1 MVFLSIEV
9 AADVLEQ
16 GDVSVAMYGTVNG
29 VWSYFDGTGYEP
41 ICSSVPPPIP
51 VTSVP
56 PFITLTS
63 HDRHPYR
70 KHVHEL
76 PADTTISYG
85 GIIFG
90 VGGLPTIVN
99 GCAATEPDPVGI
111 STVYD
116 VVEFGYTAANGTS
129 PSNAFMN
136 TTAVNQF
143 GLPIRI
149 DISPAS
155 VGLPHGAGVTLD
167 RTGVLSRFN
176 ALVAGG
182 DFAQCTQD
190 LLGNPVTQRIM
201 SPYYALQSS
210 CVAGVVANDLP
221 NTTTTLA
228 PGTYY
233 YAVTAVGPNGSPE
246 SYAQFNVAQYVVP
259 QAQPG
264 SSNVAVNVAWANLQ
278 PWQNSIGGYNVYRGT
293 ASGSSVAWGM
303 IAQNLSSDTYAL
315 PGGDTGLPLLN
326 DDAPPLNPLNTFF
339 DGIVQTVFT
348 TYTSAQPLTLQ
359 ASSVM
364 TGTTDNYFYSFNG
377 ASGTDGEG
385 NAVLQFTLES
395 VVDAGGNTVTS
406 PPVPLQTQF
415 NVYNPFWNTNT
426 YTPTNPAPPALYA
439 DNPDYVSWVAVP
451 PSVMVFGCA
460 NVFADNAVQ
469 SAPSGADPATFSNL
483 LGSLENQ
490 VVSAI
495 VRGVATST
503 TIAPSNW
510 GNATGPVV
518 TSLVAT
524 GLPAGQT
531 QSTLVAGQRYHY
543 VVTAVNNAGETICSL
558 EFSAKPT
565 QDDPCLQVS
574 WNAMNL
580 SQPGSQIP
588 NQAASFNIYRG
599 TSSQQEILVASV
611 ANAATPVTSFTDCGA
626 SLSGSPVYPP
636 TYYPA
641 GGTWPQYDAFFHQPS
656 VSIAGAA
663 YAFQYDDQGNQS
675 PSVSTDNPVT
685 MSIKVGRWNPR
696 G

>member
-1 MVFLSIEV
+1 MALDLT
-9 AADVLEQ
+9 DVMSQ
-16 GDVSVAMYGTVNG
+16 
-29 VWSYFDGTGYEP
+29 FD
-41 ICSSVPPPIP
+41 
-51 VTSVP
+51 
-56 PFITLTS
+56 
-63 HDRHPYR
+63 
-70 KHVHEL
+70 
-76 PADTTISYG
+76 
-85 GIIFG
+85 
-90 VGGLPTIVN
+90 
-99 GCAATEPDPVGI
+99 
-111 STVYD
+111 
-116 VVEFGYTAANGTS
+116 
-129 PSNAFMN
+129 
-136 TTAVNQF
+136 
-143 GLPIRI
+143 
-149 DISPAS
+149 
-155 VGLPHGAGVTLD
+155 
-167 RTGVLSRFN
+167 

-190 LLGNPVTQRIM
+190 LLGNPVTQRIT

-210 CVAGVVANDLP
+210 GVAGVVVNNLP
-221 NTTTTLA
+221 NTTTSLA

-233 YAVTAVGPNGSPE
+233 YAVTAVGPDGSPE

-259 QAQPG
+259 QAQAG
-264 SSNVAVNVAWANLQ
+264 SSNVAVNVAWANPQ

-293 ASGSSVAWGM
+293 PSGSSVAWGM

-315 PGGDTGLPLLN
+315 PGGDTGLALLN

-339 DGIVQTVFT
+339 DGTVQTVFT

-359 ASSVM
+359 ASSVYTDPT

-406 PPVPLQTQF
+406 SPVPLQTQF

-439 DNPDYVSWVAVP
+439 DNQNYVSWVAVP

-460 NVFADNAVQ
+460 NVFADNTVQ
-469 SAPSGADPATFSNL
+469 SAPSGVDATTFSNL

-495 VRGVATST
+495 TRGIATST
-503 TIAPSNW
+503 RVAPWNW
-510 GNATGPVV
+510 GNATAPVV
-518 TSLVAT
+518 TGVVPT

-531 QSTLVAGQRYHY
+531 QSTLVAGQPYYY

-558 EFSAKPT
+558 EFSATPT
-565 QDDPCLQVS
+565 TDDPCVQVN
-574 WNAMNL
+574 WTAMNL
-580 SQPGSQIP
+580 GQTGSQIP

-599 TSSQQEILVASV
+599 TASQQEVLVASV
-611 ANAATPVTSFTDCGA
+611 ANATTPVTSYTDCGA

-656 VSIAGAA
+656 ISINGAA
-663 YAFQYDDQGNQS
+663 YAFQFDDQGNQS
-675 PSVSTDNPVT
+675 SSISVSNPET
-685 MSIKVGRWNPR
+685 MTITVGPWNPPS
-696 G
+696 